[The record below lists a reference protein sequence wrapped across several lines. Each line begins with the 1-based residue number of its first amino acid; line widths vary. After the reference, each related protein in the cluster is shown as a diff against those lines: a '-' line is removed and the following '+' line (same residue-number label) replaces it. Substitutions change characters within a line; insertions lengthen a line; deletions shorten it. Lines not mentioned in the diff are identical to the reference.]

1 MENSKTKA
9 AVVKQVKVKVSS
21 KKPIAEV
28 ALPKVEDKPKK
39 TVKEKVA
46 EQSKE
51 KPANYKT
58 IHHGAVIEKKAKE
71 KVAKAEKVETI
82 STQEIEESVPEQ
94 EFVHNVTFQVDL
106 PQEDVKVAPK
116 NKVAK
121 ETEVVDEI
129 KPTHDVTVGR
139 RLQVQHYLDLG
150 ITSPTQI
157 SKLTGCNLSYVARLK
172 K

>member
-1 MENSKTKA
+1 MRNSKTKA
-9 AVVKQVKVKVSS
+9 VVVKQVKVKVSS

-28 ALPKVEDKPKK
+28 AMPKVEDKPKK
-39 TVKEKVA
+39 TIKEKA
-46 EQSKE
+46 
-51 KPANYKT
+51 
-58 IHHGAVIEKKAKE
+58 IKAK
-71 KVAKAEKVETI
+71 VEITP
-82 STQEIEESVPEQ
+82 TQEIVEAVVEQ
-94 EFVHNVTFQVDL
+94 EVPVV
-106 PQEDVKVAPK
+106 
-116 NKVAK
+116 
-121 ETEVVDEI
+121 EVSEI

>member
-21 KKPIAEV
+21 KKPIAEA

-39 TVKEKVA
+39 SIKEQAKDVKETLRKSKAVQKA
-46 EQSKE
+46 EH
-51 KPANYKT
+51 T
-58 IHHGAVIEKKAKE
+58 IKE
-71 KVAKAEKVETI
+71 KVAKAKVETTPI
-82 STQEIEESVPEQ
+82 QEVIEAVVEQ
-94 EFVHNVTFQVDL
+94 EVPIV
-106 PQEDVKVAPK
+106 EAS
-116 NKVAK
+116 
-121 ETEVVDEI
+121 EI
-129 KPTHDVTVGR
+129 KPTHDATVGR